1 MTKQNKSKFDRIT
14 WIVTELI
21 IGFAAAGYGVYGLF
35 KGLPEQK
42 IVHIIIASIGG
53 VLLLLA
59 FSQILILRGKKKRT
73 KEIKHCPKCGAEVQK
88 GDEHCRKCGEKLN

>member
-21 IGFAAAGYGVYGLF
+21 IGFAASGYGVYGLF

-42 IVHIIIASIGG
+42 ILHIIISSIG
-53 VLLLLA
+53 VILLLLA
-59 FSQILILRGKKKRT
+59 LTQILIFRAKKK
-73 KEIKHCPKCGAEVQK
+73 KAKKVKHCPKCGAEVQK